1 MLRLA
6 LIVLALASLV
16 TAAWAQHYYY
26 DEYGRPYAT
35 TQEPPPGP
43 SYREIIPNQGV
54 TNGLGLYEPQ
64 PPRCY
69 TQYYPGIGGIGAS
82 SSTRC
87 Y

>member
-6 LIVLALASLV
+6 LTVLAMMASLV
-16 TAAWAQHYYY
+16 TAASAQHWYY

-43 SYREIIPNQGV
+43 SYREVNPYGSY
-54 TNGLGLYEPQ
+54 GLYDEPQ
-64 PPRCY
+64 QRRRCY